1 MTGETQLNKYNKY
14 DRKAIHDIFSPHTTF
29 QPSRG
34 TWGLQGIVKVPNRL
48 KDYVFMVT
56 FEQSPVQYNFD
67 ESVTNTGILTWQSQ
81 PQQHLEERRILN
93 FINHDHE
100 KDNIYLFLR
109 TNKKSLYTYLG
120 KLAYLS
126 HNPKSEKPVHFK
138 WQILDWNIGNEVLAD
153 IGLQL
158 ISSNSVESPSNLL
171 VISNPPY
178 ATNTNSKIEHSFV
191 GRKIDF
197 AENEKNNR
205 ELGFA
210 GEELVIN
217 MEREHLIQNDRHDL
231 AEKVIHTSQIIGD
244 GTGFD
249 IMSFDLEGTK
259 KFIEVKTTKGGAG
272 TPFYISSS
280 EYQFAHNKDNYFLY
294 RLYNFDQNRKYA
306 DYFILKSD
314 ELSQLYKE
322 PISYK
327 VFPRKVRGDSYEG

>member
-1 MTGETQLNKYNKY
+1 VKKLIKYDKYN
-14 DRKAIHDIFSPHTTF
+14 RNEIHDIFSPHTTF

-34 TWGLQGIVKVPNRL
+34 TWGLQGIVKVPNTKR
-48 KDYVFMVT
+48 DYVFMVT
-56 FEQSPVQYNFD
+56 FEQSTVTYNFE
-67 ESVTNTGILTWQSQ
+67 ESVTDNGILTWQSQ
-81 PQQHLEERRILN
+81 PQQHFEEKRILH

-120 KLAYLS
+120 KLAYFS
-126 HNPKSEKPVHFK
+126 HDHERERPVHFK
-138 WQILDWNIGNEVLAD
+138 WKILDWDITDEVLATMKLRLLPSNSAD
-153 IGLQL
+153 SSSNQL
-158 ISSNSVESPSNLL
+158 I
-171 VISNPPY
+171 ISNPPY
-178 ATNTNSKIEHSFV
+178 ETNINSKDEHSFI
-191 GRKIDF
+191 GKKIDF

-205 ELGFA
+205 ELGLA

-217 MEREHLIQNDRHDL
+217 KEKEYLIQNGRYDL
-231 AEKVIHTSQIIGD
+231 AEKVIHTSQVIGD

-259 KFIEVKTTKGGAG
+259 KYIEVKTTKGGAG

-280 EYQFAHNKDNYFLY
+280 EYQFAYDTNNYFLY
-294 RLYNFDQNRKYA
+294 RLYNFDENRKYA
-306 DYFILKSD
+306 DYFILKLD
-314 ELSQLYKE
+314 DLRQLYKK